1 MARPE
6 PETGPVRRRLS
17 VPAAALILLAAF
29 RPGAG
34 MSLSLEDSL
43 RLDIEDGRLDAFS
56 KIEAAFILSGVDDPD
71 SLKACVDWHED
82 IVQTIEDFRF
92 RMTDRAGSARR
103 VFAWLHGAWLVRY
116 DAQATTLTDVRD
128 RRTYNCV
135 SGTILFNL
143 TCEALGWST
152 DAFETPTHV
161 YTFFNN
167 YTERIPI
174 ENTSPMG
181 FDIMKN
187 LGEYSRFLLQYYPGN
202 RAARIGL
209 DRLFAHENGKGR
221 EINNTELLGLLAY
234 NRAFFARKDGRFERA
249 WDYVLLA
256 RRFNRDSRSNVD
268 FEIGLTFEWGSA
280 LLKNGKNLS
289 GFEVFAGGFRRFP
302 DIGDLRLNA
311 RAAFFRFLQTSQSWD
326 SIRPALDTALD
337 LPAWNRGDLPF
348 LHSRLAGLHASAPD
362 RAVGDEIRAYI
373 EALPGLAEELD
384 N

>member
-1 MARPE
+1 
-6 PETGPVRRRLS
+6 VRRRFTG
-17 VPAAALILLAAF
+17 PAAALLLLAAVWPSGLAS
-29 RPGAG
+29 R
-34 MSLSLEDSL
+34 SLEDNL

-56 KIEAAFILSGVDDPD
+56 KIEAAFILSGAEHPD
-71 SLKACVDWHED
+71 SLKACVDWHRD

-92 RMTDRAGSARR
+92 QMTDRAGSGRR

-116 DAQATTLTDVRD
+116 EAAATTLTDVRN
-128 RRTYNCV
+128 RKTYNCV

-152 DAFETPTHV
+152 NAFETPTHV

-209 DRLFAHENGKGR
+209 DRLFAYENGKGR

-234 NRAFFARKDGRFERA
+234 NRAFFARKDSSYERA
-249 WDYVLLA
+249 WNYVLLA
-256 RRFNRDSRSNVD
+256 RKFNQDSRSNVD
-268 FEIGLTFEWGSA
+268 FEIGLTYEWGSV
-280 LLKNGKNLS
+280 LLKRGENRAA
-289 GFEVFAGGFRRFP
+289 FETYAEGFRRFP

-311 RAAFFRFLQTSQSWD
+311 RTAFFRFLQSPQSWD
-326 SIRPALDTALD
+326 SVRPALDMALD
-337 LPAWNRGDLPF
+337 LPAWNREDLPF
-348 LHSRLAGLHASAPD
+348 LRNRLARLLASSPD
-362 RAVGDEIRAYI
+362 QAVTDEIRAYLD
-373 EALPGLAEELD
+373 ALPGLAEELKD
-384 N
+384 

>member
-1 MARPE
+1 MRRRF
-6 PETGPVRRRLS
+6 TGP
-17 VPAAALILLAAF
+17 AAVLLLLAAL
-29 RPGAG
+29 RPGNG
-34 MSLSLEDSL
+34 LPRSLEDSL

-56 KIEAAFILSGVDDPD
+56 KIEAAFILSGVEHPD
-71 SLKACVDWHED
+71 SLAACAAWHRD
-82 IVQTIEDFRF
+82 IVQTIENFRF
-92 RMTDRAGSARR
+92 QMTDRPGSARR

-116 DAQATTLTDVRD
+116 DATATTLLDVRN
-128 RRTYNCV
+128 RKTYNCV

-209 DRLFAHENGKGR
+209 DRLFAYENGKGR
-221 EINNTELLGLLAY
+221 RINNTELLGLLAY
-234 NRAFFARKDGRFERA
+234 NRAFFARKDSSYDRA

-268 FEIGLTFEWGSA
+268 FEIGLTFEWGSV
-280 LLKNGKNLS
+280 LLKRGENRS
-289 GFEVFAGGFRRFP
+289 AFETFAEGFRRFP

-311 RAAFFRFLQTSQSWD
+311 RAAFFRLLQSPQSWH
-326 SIRPALDTALD
+326 SVRPALDTALD

-348 LHSRLAGLHASAPD
+348 IRNRLAAFLASEKNP
-362 RAVGDEIRAYI
+362 AVADEIRAYL
-373 EALPGLAEELD
+373 EALPGLAEELK

>member
-1 MARPE
+1 M
-6 PETGPVRRRLS
+6 RRRLS
-17 VPAAALILLAAF
+17 VAAAALILLAAL
-29 RPGAG
+29 RPGVG
-34 MSLSLEDSL
+34 MSRSLEDSL

-56 KIEAAFILSGVDDPD
+56 KIEAAFILSGVEDPD
-71 SLKACVDWHED
+71 SLTACVDWHQS
-82 IVQTIEDFRF
+82 IVQTIENFRF
-92 RMTDRAGSARR
+92 QMTDRAGSSRR

-116 DAQATTLTDVRD
+116 DAEATTLTDVRN
-128 RRTYNCV
+128 RKTYNCV

-143 TCEALGWST
+143 TCETLGWST

-234 NRAFFARKDGRFERA
+234 NRAFFARKDSSYERA
-249 WDYVLLA
+249 WNYVLLA

-268 FEIGLTFEWGSA
+268 FEIGLTFEWGSV
-280 LLKNGKNLS
+280 LLKRGENRTA
-289 GFEVFAGGFRRFP
+289 FETYAEGFRRFP
-302 DIGDLRLNA
+302 DIGDLRQNA
-311 RAAFFRFLQTSQSWD
+311 RAAFFRFLHTPQSWN
-326 SIRPALDTALD
+326 SVRPVLDAALD

-348 LHSRLAGLHASAPD
+348 LRNRLALLLSSSPD
-362 RAVGDEIRAYI
+362 QAVADEIRAYLD
-373 EALPGLAEELD
+373 ALPGLAEELK

>member
-1 MARPE
+1 M
-6 PETGPVRRRLS
+6 RRSLS
-17 VPAAALILLAAF
+17 LPAAALILLTALA
-29 RPGAG
+29 PDAG
-34 MSLSLEDSL
+34 LSRSLEDSL

-56 KIEAAFILSGVDDPD
+56 KIEAAFILSGVEDPD
-71 SLKACVDWHED
+71 SLKACVDWHRG
-82 IVQTIEDFRF
+82 IVRTIEEYRF
-92 RMTDRAGSARR
+92 PMTDRAGSARR

-116 DAQATTLTDVRD
+116 DAAATTLTDVRD
-128 RRTYNCV
+128 RKTYNCV

-209 DRLFAHENGKGR
+209 DRLFAYENGKGR

-234 NRAFFARKDGRFERA
+234 NRAFFARKDSSYERA

-268 FEIGLTFEWGSA
+268 FEIGLTFERGSV
-280 LLKNGKNLS
+280 LLKRGENRTA
-289 GFEVFAGGFRRFP
+289 FETYAEGFRRFP

-311 RAAFFRFLQTSQSWD
+311 RAAFFRFLQAPQPWD

-348 LHSRLAGLHASAPD
+348 LQRRLAGLHASAPD
-362 RAVGDEIRAYI
+362 RAVAEEIRAYI
-373 EALPGLAEELD
+373 EALPGLAEELKD
-384 N
+384 

>member
-1 MARPE
+1 
-6 PETGPVRRRLS
+6 VKRRFS
-17 VPAAALILLAAF
+17 GTAAALLLLATLW
-29 RPGAG
+29 PSGL
-34 MSLSLEDSL
+34 MSRSLEERL
-43 RLDIEDGRLDAFS
+43 RLDIGDGRLDDFS
-56 KIEAAFILSGVDDPD
+56 KIEAAFILSGVEDPD
-71 SLKACVDWHED
+71 SLDACVDWHRSL
-82 IVQTIEDFRF
+82 VGTIENFRF
-92 RMTDRAGSARR
+92 QMTDRPGSARR

-116 DAQATTLTDVRD
+116 DAAATTLTDVRD
-128 RRTYNCV
+128 RKTYNCV

-187 LGEYSRFLLQYYPGN
+187 LGDYSRFLLQYYPGN

-221 EINNTELLGLLAY
+221 EIDNTELLGLLAY
-234 NRAFFARKDGRFERA
+234 NRAFFARKDSSYARA

-256 RRFNRDSRSNVD
+256 RKFNQDSRSNVD
-268 FEIGLTFEWGSA
+268 FEIGLTFEWGSD
-280 LLKNGKNLS
+280 LLHRGENRAA
-289 GFEVFAGGFRRFP
+289 FDIYAEGFRRFP

-311 RAAFFRFLQTSQSWD
+311 RTAFFRFLQSSQSWD
-326 SIRPALDTALD
+326 SLRPALDTTLE
-337 LPAWNRGDLPF
+337 LPAWNREDLPF
-348 LHSRLAGLHASAPD
+348 LRNRLDRLSASAPD
-362 RAVGDEIRAYI
+362 QAVASEIRAYLD
-373 EALPGLAEELD
+373 ALPSMAEELKD
-384 N
+384 